1 MLRVPEFFRQLVF
14 GLHCKPRIH
23 SVDSFVQNE
32 PTGTNMS
39 VDGRL
44 ELTDSELT
52 MKLRRRV
59 KSSRK
64 THSRMNNRPLVNL
77 KIPIVG
83 SF

>member
-1 MLRVPEFFRQLVF
+1 MF
-14 GLHCKPRIH
+14 I
-23 SVDSFVQNE
+23 
-32 PTGTNMS
+32 
-39 VDGRL
+39 DGRL
-44 ELTDSELT
+44 ELTNSELT

-64 THSRMNNRPLVNL
+64 THNRMNNRPLVKL

>member
-1 MLRVPEFFRQLVF
+1 
-14 GLHCKPRIH
+14 
-23 SVDSFVQNE
+23 
-32 PTGTNMS
+32 MS

-44 ELTDSELT
+44 EMTNSELT

-64 THSRMNNRPLVNL
+64 THSSMNNRPLVKL